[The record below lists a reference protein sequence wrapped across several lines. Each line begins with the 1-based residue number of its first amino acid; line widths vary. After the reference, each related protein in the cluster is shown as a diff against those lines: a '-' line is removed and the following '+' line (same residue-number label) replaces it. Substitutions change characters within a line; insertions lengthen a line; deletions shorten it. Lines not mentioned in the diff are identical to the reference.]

1 MSGICVW
8 HLGSGFS
15 GKPQAGVVIE
25 VLMAI
30 IVAGEAGED
39 WPTDVNVRPAIIV
52 RPFYRPA
59 GKKAAR

>member
-1 MSGICVW
+1 
-8 HLGSGFS
+8 
-15 GKPQAGVVIE
+15 VVIE